1 MKVFSHAAAGL
12 ESGQSRLAGRFPFA
26 GSASPNRLRLTLAG
40 GAAVLALSAP
50 AGPFDLISDSERTT
64 AVSSKVYNGYARARA
79 ADGSLRPE
87 TYAMGIGG
95 LVQTGVNGLESGAPA
110 AIRDDTIGD
119 IGFGAISS
127 AMEGPLAS
135 QAYFPTTSAAQTDLL
150 IMVYWGRTQGP
161 LEPATPCPGPTA
173 ISSTCGTRRSSVST
187 LKRCLIRG
195 ASRIRPISWHISSG
209 KCTPM

>member
-1 MKVFSHAAAGL
+1 MKVFSQAAAGL
-12 ESGQSRLAGRFPFA
+12 ETGQSRLAGRFPLA
-26 GSASPNRLRLTLAG
+26 RSAPPNRWRLTLAG
-40 GAAVLALSAP
+40 GAAMLALSAS

-95 LVQTGVNGLESGAPA
+95 LVHTGVNGLEGGAPA

-119 IGFGAISS
+119 PGFGAISS
-127 AMEGPLAS
+127 AIEGPLAS
-135 QAYFPTTSAAQTDLL
+135 QAYLPTPSAAQTDLL

-161 LEPATPCPGPTA
+161 LGTGNTLAGADRDILDLRNAALLGFDSEKVLDPRGFADPTNIMA
-173 ISSTCGTRRSSVST
+173 
-187 LKRCLIRG
+187 
-195 ASRIRPISWHISSG
+195 H
-209 KCTPM
+209 